1 MSTDSVFS
9 GIEPAGLWG
18 HFEAL
23 TRIPRPSKREEAV
36 ADHVMRWARE
46 KGWTPKRDATGN
58 VCVPVPATPGCEKA
72 PAVVLQSHLDMVCE
86 RDSDSP
92 YDPDQGRIHAVRE
105 GDWIR
110 SEGTTLGADNGIG
123 VAAMMYAAESG
134 RGPRGPLD
142 LLFTIDEETGLT
154 GAKGLDASML
164 RGRVL
169 LNLDS
174 EEDGILTVG
183 CAGGCDTHLEWV
195 GERHPAAKLRSV
207 PGGWTGL
214 HVAVSG
220 LQGGHS
226 GVDINLGRLNAIK
239 ALVRMLEAVFPAA
252 PLHLA
257 AIRGGNKHNAIPRE
271 ASADLLVPGDS
282 IAAVRAA
289 IEKARESLAVQYAGL
304 DDGLRV
310 AVEPRGGAI
319 DGAWTDRESRA
330 LLDLLHALPAGVL
343 AMSQDIPGLV
353 ETSSNLAVVNT
364 EDGRVSICC
373 SSRSSVAG
381 ALRDVL
387 DSIQS
392 IGRLSGVEI
401 QEGDGYPGWKP
412 NPASPL
418 LGVAKRVYQRM
429 FGNEPQVAAIHA
441 GLECGLIGERVP
453 GMDMISLGPEIRGVH
468 APGERVQVPSVEKF
482 CRYLDG
488 ILAELAGGA
497 RVS

>member
-1 MSTDSVFS
+1 MSTDNAFA
-9 GIEPAGLWG
+9 GIEPAGLWR

-23 TRIPRPSKREEAV
+23 TRIPRPSKREAAAV
-36 ADHVMRWARE
+36 EHVMNWARE
-46 KGWTPKRDATGN
+46 KGWTPRRDAVGN

-72 PAVVLQSHLDMVCE
+72 PVVVLQSHLDMVCE
-86 RDSDSP
+86 RDSNSP
-92 YDPDQGRIHAVRE
+92 YDPDKGLIHAVRE

-123 VAAMMYAAESG
+123 VAAMMYTAESG
-134 RGPRGPLD
+134 KGPRGPLD

-154 GAKGLDASML
+154 GAAGMDPAML

-183 CAGGCDTHLEWV
+183 CAGGCDTHLEWT
-195 GERHPAAKLRSV
+195 GETAPA

-214 HVAVSG
+214 SVAVSG

-239 ALVRMLEAVFPAA
+239 ALVRMLEAARGA
-252 PLHLA
+252 GSLRLA

-271 ASADLLVPGDS
+271 ASADILVPGDKAPA
-282 IAAVRAA
+282 IRAA
-289 IEKARESLAVQYAGL
+289 IDEARAALARQFAGSDGGLAVTVAPAAGQP
-304 DDGLRV
+304 G
-310 AVEPRGGAI
+310 P
-319 DGAWTDRESRA
+319 AWTDEAGRA

-353 ETSSNLAVVNT
+353 ETSSNLAVVGT
-364 EDGRVSICC
+364 DGARVKICC

-392 IGRLSGVEI
+392 IGRLAGVGI
-401 QEGDGYPGWKP
+401 KEGDGYPGWKP

-418 LGVAKRVYQRM
+418 LGVCQRVYQRM
-429 FGNEPQVAAIHA
+429 FGSEPQVSAIHA
-441 GLECGLIGERVP
+441 GLECGLLGERVA
-453 GMDMISLGPEIRGVH
+453 GMDMISLGPEIKGVH
-468 APGERVQVPSVEKF
+468 APGERVQVSSVEKF

-488 ILAELAGGA
+488 ILAELAGA
-497 RVS
+497 KA